1 MVDPMRRA
9 MICFATVLAAS
20 AGPVAAAARAA
31 TSAST
36 STTPT
41 RAEIARA
48 VAHAERSSYLWAT
61 INICLP
67 NARQGGLLGVR
78 GEMGALGFGSTL
90 SMTIQLNQFDRRTE
104 SFVPVQGSTATR
116 TETLGPLSTGVHQGG
131 AEFHYSSD
139 TGLLDAT
146 VTFTWTRDGHRLGE
160 VTRTTT
166 SGHRTAAFAEPVGH
180 STASCRL

>member
-9 MICFATVLAAS
+9 MICIAAMLAAS
-20 AGPVAAAARAA
+20 AGMAASARAA
-31 TSAST
+31 TSTST
-36 STTPT
+36 GTTPT
-41 RAEIARA
+41 RAAIARA

-61 INICLP
+61 INICIP
-67 NARQGGLLGVR
+67 NVRHGGLLGVR

-90 SMTIQLNQFDRRTE
+90 SMTIQLNQFDSQTR
-104 SFVPVQGSTATR
+104 SFVPVKGSTATR